1 VFSKRLYSDGIFCFY
16 EMIFLGMNP
25 DNYLLIFYEKQKTNL
40 VPRCMEKRGKLHNA
54 ENVKEESNTHSFLF
68 FSFLR

>member
-1 VFSKRLYSDGIFCFY
+1 
-16 EMIFLGMNP
+16 MIFLGMNP

-54 ENVKEESNTHSFLF
+54 ENVNMENSSHLSF
-68 FSFLR
+68 RR